1 LSSSLLSRNVK
12 VKIYKTIILPFV
24 LYGYGTWSLTLREEY
39 RLRMFKNR
47 ALRRIFGLKKDE
59 ETGEWRQLHTEGL
72 HSLYLSQNVIRKIKS
87 RGTSRVRS
95 LAEAEDFSSSLC
107 VQTTSEADP
116 AFYPMGP
123 GSPFLGI
130 KHGWGVTLATHPQL
144 MLRSRVSRSYIASP
158 PWFLHG
164 GSGTTLL

>member
-1 LSSSLLSRNVK
+1 V
-12 VKIYKTIILPFV
+12 
-24 LYGYGTWSLTLREEY
+24 
-39 RLRMFKNR
+39 FKNR

-59 ETGEWRQLHTEGL
+59 ETGEWRQLHSEGL
-72 HSLYLSQNVIRKIKS
+72 HSLYSSQNVIRQIKS
-87 RGTSRVRS
+87 RGERSAGLATDWTSRVRS

-116 AFYPMGP
+116 AFYPMGT

-130 KHGWGVTLATHPQL
+130 KRGWGVMLATHPHL

-158 PWFLHG
+158 PWLLHG